1 MLGWKPHGG
10 SNPRVQPTWFILPL
24 GEAVGVSY
32 FQGSIWKML
41 LADQYGQ
48 AHNALLMPK
57 HKKTQPNQNKEK
69 ETDPE

>member
-1 MLGWKPHGG
+1 
-10 SNPRVQPTWFILPL
+10 
-24 GEAVGVSY
+24 
-32 FQGSIWKML
+32 ML